1 MRFRKRAREE
11 LSPESIVLERFRTS
25 SAPCGRSGLQGT
37 GPIQSLTTKRGGQSR
52 RRPSLWACSNA
63 SVQSWKKWLRSLN
76 PKSRTMRSNVSKC
89 SRRTLVVRLPCIIWV
104 NSGSVFILAI
114 QRRRCNGST
123 TFTRKASLP
132 RAVTW
137 THCKAGVPN
146 VSALDAWINQ
156 SVRKESILVLSARIF
171 CERCGCHVRVTMVNS
186 EYSCLISSKVTS
198 LFSNRCSFCFPLPI
212 FAAHLLNAGV

>member
-1 MRFRKRAREE
+1 MRFRRRAREE
-11 LSPESIVLERFRTS
+11 LSQESIVERFRRVVGS
-25 SAPCGRSGLQGT
+25 LRRSGMQGT

-76 PKSRTMRSNVSKC
+76 PKSRTMRSNLSKC

-123 TFTRKASLP
+123 TSHAKP
-132 RAVTW
+132 PC
-137 THCKAGVPN
+137 HGGH
-146 VSALDAWINQ
+146 LDPLQ
-156 SVRKESILVLSARIF
+156 SGGTEFLRVRRVDQSICSKESILVLSARIL
-171 CERCGCHVRVTMVNS
+171 RVMRLS
-186 EYSCLISSKVTS
+186 RSRHYGQFRIFCLISSKVTS
-198 LFSNRCSFCFPLPI
+198 FFSNRCSFCFPLPI
-212 FAAHLLNAGV
+212 FAAHLLNVGV